1 MTKQER
7 IAFRILASLYP
18 DRKPSEIRKI
28 IDKALEKEENSD
40 DIELWSI
47 MTRETSDKEIKKE
60 EPAREK
66 VIERHYYH
74 NHSYWPYSTTCD
86 STAPT
91 IDTITICGVEGVSN
105 TVSAAS
111 NCGTATIADYLN
123 IEEVL

>member
-1 MTKQER
+1 MLNMWYLL
-7 IAFRILASLYP
+7 ILGLVL
-18 DRKPSEIRKI
+18 KI